1 MTSHVSPRTLPGVS
15 LRTIL
20 ARSLRS
26 IAVLAALVMLVA
38 TISGCPRRRNPW
50 LFDAGPEGDGGGDDS
65 DRDGLCDENELSRGL
80 RIDDPDTD
88 ADGYSDLTEVSL
100 GHNPLSRMS
109 PSAERVI
116 FLRETATGTARATVS
131 IAVDGAGETFSGSFT
146 PAAQVVPD
154 EVDADVY
161 FAGAGPVGAE
171 PMGNVFSMDES
182 TQSFIGVRGRT
193 LLTYDVRFQF
203 SGEARDCMRAYPF
216 QYTVKREDGLL
227 IANERYTL
235 VVVPGSGRLE
245 DEVWCPFAPCL

>member
-1 MTSHVSPRTLPGVS
+1 MS
-15 LRTIL
+15 LRTTFF
-20 ARSLRS
+20 ARTLRS
-26 IAVLAALVMLVA
+26 IAVLAALVMLAA
-38 TISGCPRRRNPW
+38 TTSGCPRRRNPW

-65 DRDGLCDENELSRGL
+65 DRDGLCDEHERSRGL

-100 GHNPLSRMS
+100 GHNPLSRTS
-109 PSAERVI
+109 PNADRVI

-131 IAVDGAGETFSGSFT
+131 IAVEGSGETFSGSFT

-154 EVDADVY
+154 DVDADAY

-171 PMGNVFSMDES
+171 PMANVFELDEA

-193 LLTYDVRFQF
+193 LLIYEVRFQF
-203 SGEARDCMRAYPF
+203 SGEARECMRAYPF
-216 QYTVKREDGLL
+216 QYTVKRDDGVVV
-227 IANERYTL
+227 ATERLTL

-245 DEVWCPFAPCL
+245 DEVWCPVSPCL